1 MTSEIKQAFAHPELR
16 AQATEGGGFPDR
28 ISVRDHIEQ
37 VEIGAFQSE
46 RGVTQRLQ
54 FDLVVEIAPAGGNLA
69 DDVDLILSYDVLTD
83 AIRAELALERF
94 NLLETL
100 AERIAAR
107 ILTAPQALRVFVRIQ
122 KLDRGSGK
130 LGVEIVRGGQAHRDC
145 CPGVDHPPRPICIF
159 LQNAALHGEHIG
171 LWVEKLQ
178 HLPDPLVFC
187 VDLPQKYQQHSDAL
201 PTQRHIDLL
210 EIEQTAWALAAALP
224 ELVVVHSRTELDW
237 GMNHKQL
244 SLWAPSKMVLDAVK
258 PPPGQIDGLGLAHW
272 LAEQLEAKR
281 LIVIGDAPVRSD
293 NAEFFDYRQ
302 PELL

>member
-1 MTSEIKQAFAHPELR
+1 MTSETKQAFAHPELR
-16 AQATEGGGFPDR
+16 AQATEGCDFPDR

-54 FDLVVEIAPAGGNLA
+54 FDLVVEITPTGGDLA

-83 AIRAELALERF
+83 AIRAELASERF

-107 ILTAPQALRVFVRIQ
+107 ILSAPQALRVFVRIQ

-130 LGVEIVRGGQAHRDC
+130 LGVEIVRGGQTQQA
-145 CPGVDHPPRPICIF
+145 GGFEADHPPSPICVF
-159 LQNAALHGEHIG
+159 LQNAALHCQNIG
-171 LWVEKLQ
+171 RWVEKLQ
-178 HLPDPLVFC
+178 HLSDPLVFC
-187 VDLPQKYQQHSDAL
+187 VDLPQKHTDAL
-201 PTQRHIDLL
+201 STQRHIDLL

-281 LIVIGDAPVRSD
+281 LIVIGDASVNSD
-293 NAEFFDYRQ
+293 KVEFFDCRQ
-302 PELL
+302 PELLP